1 MAATK
6 AGVVA
11 TGIPL
16 REIEDFASCLKLS
29 NKDSP
34 SQPTKYHSGEIRKE
48 RDSELAS
55 VAVALEIGG
64 MAGKEKEALAAAIL
78 QRACGTGPA
87 VKWGGSQ
94 TPLSKAVA
102 AAASDNPFAV
112 SAFNAM
118 YSDAGLFGIVL
129 SAPGNVAGSVSAF
142 FYIERK
148 LLFC

>member
-1 MAATK
+1 MNNHLSAPR
-6 AGVVA
+6 AGVIA

-29 NKDSP
+29 KKDSS

-55 VAVALEIGG
+55 VAIALEIGG
-64 MAGKEKEALAAAIL
+64 FAGKEKDALAAAIL

-87 VKWGGSQ
+87 VKWGSSQ
-94 TPLSKAVA
+94 APLSKAVGA
-102 AAASDNPFAV
+102 AAGDNPFAV
-112 SAFNAM
+112 SAFNAT

-129 SAPGNVAGSVSAF
+129 SAPGNAAGSVS
-142 FYIERK
+142 I
-148 LLFC
+148 